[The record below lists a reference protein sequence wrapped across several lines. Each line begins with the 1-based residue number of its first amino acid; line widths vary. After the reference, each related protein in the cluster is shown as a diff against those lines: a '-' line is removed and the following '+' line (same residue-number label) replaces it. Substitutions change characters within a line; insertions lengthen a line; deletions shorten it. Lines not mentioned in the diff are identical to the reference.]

1 MLDYARQRAT
11 EILKT
16 PNRAILATSGP
27 AGVQAGEFPYEAVG
41 LELYMLVPGTSD
53 HLFNLEHDPKV
64 TLLSRAW
71 EVKGEAQTIPPDAPH
86 PGLGITLEPY
96 AHWYRLVRITP
107 FQIQIRRE
115 EGWGNL
121 ETIDLKPG

>member
-27 AGVQAGEFPYEAVG
+27 AGVQAGEFPCEAVG
-41 LELYMLVPGTSD
+41 LELYLLVPGTSD
-53 HLFNLEHDPKV
+53 HLFNLEHDPSV
-64 TLLSRAW
+64 SLLSTAW
-71 EVKGEAQTIPPDAPH
+71 EVKGEAQIVPPDAPH
-86 PGLGITLEPY
+86 PGLCITLEPF
-96 AHWYRLVRITP
+96 AHWCQLVRVDP
-107 FQIQIRRE
+107 FLIQVRRE

-121 ETIDLKPG
+121 ETLDLKPG